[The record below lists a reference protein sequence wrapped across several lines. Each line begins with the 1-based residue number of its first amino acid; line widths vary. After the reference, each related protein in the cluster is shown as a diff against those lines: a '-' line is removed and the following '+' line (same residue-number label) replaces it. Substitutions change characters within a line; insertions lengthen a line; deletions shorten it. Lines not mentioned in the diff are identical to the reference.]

1 MQRIGDHPAGN
12 AQTHDAHLQAGD
24 LHRLVPQHGHPK
36 AVQQAGQL
44 VQNVL
49 HNAAVA
55 VIPDAQHLD
64 APGACVGDIHVSTL
78 LRVQAAA
85 HPDIADVGALRDDFL
100 AHAGGV
106 AQQYGIGV
114 PDAAHHLVVAAGHV
128 PVQHHLLGVA
138 VQLLL
143 GRGDQ
148 ADRLNGNKLFKHDGL
163 LLILV
168 EADG

>member
-1 MQRIGDHPAGN
+1 MQ
-12 AQTHDAHLQAGD
+12 QT
-24 LHRLVPQHGHPK
+24 
-36 AVQQAGQL
+36 GQL
-44 VQNVL
+44 VQNIL

-55 VIPDAQHLD
+55 VIPDAQHLN
-64 APGACVGDIHVSTL
+64 APGACVGNIHVGAL

-85 HPDIADVGALRDDFL
+85 HADIADVGALRNDFL

-106 AQQYGIGV
+106 AQQHGVGV
-114 PDAAHHLVVAAGHV
+114 PDAAHHLGVAAGHV
-128 PVQHHLLGVA
+128 PVQHHLFGVA
-138 VQLLL
+138 VQFLL

>member
-12 AQTHDAHLQAGD
+12 AQPHDAHLQAGD

-44 VQNVL
+44 VQNIL

-64 APGACVGDIHVSTL
+64 APGACVGNIHVGAL

-85 HPDIADVGALRDDFL
+85 HADIADVGALRNDLL
-100 AHAGGV
+100 AHARGV
-106 AQQYGIGV
+106 AQQHGVGV
-114 PDAAHHLVVAAGHV
+114 PDAAHHLGIAGRYV
-128 PVQHHLLGVA
+128 PVQRHLFGVA
-138 VQLLL
+138 V
-143 GRGDQ
+143 
-148 ADRLNGNKLFKHDGL
+148 
-163 LLILV
+163 
-168 EADG
+168 